1 MLLVIGDG
9 FVFHMAAHLDRRWRV
24 SCACR
29 LGARL
34 AGESFRDWAIRTARE
49 HRCGRVLL
57 IIGGND
63 LARPDFRLRQFMEQ
77 LRELE
82 LGLLAAG
89 ATAIS
94 IMAIPPRVGRR
105 AGDAASAV
113 YRQRRKL
120 TNLTMRLRYQRP
132 PAQFVAIPA
141 GPVSRFLGRDGVHPS
156 RGGWLVLCQVV
167 LALCY
172 H

>member
-1 MLLVIGDG
+1 MGDS
-9 FVFHMAAHLDRRWRV
+9 FVFHMAAYLDRRWRV
-24 SCACR
+24 SCAGR
-29 LGARL
+29 PGARL
-34 AGESFRDWAIRTARE
+34 AEESFRTCATRTARE
-49 HRCGRVLL
+49 HRCSHVLL

-89 ATAIS
+89 VTAIS

-120 TNLTMRLRYQRP
+120 TNLSMRLRYRRP

-141 GPVSRFLGRDGVHPS
+141 SVRSRFLGRDGVHPS
-156 RGGWLVLCQVV
+156 RGGWMVLCQVV
-167 LALCY
+167 HALC
-172 H
+172 HN

>member
-1 MLLVIGDG
+1 MIGDS
-9 FVFHMAAHLDRRWRV
+9 FVFHLATRLDRRWRV
-24 SCACR
+24 SCAGR
-29 LGARL
+29 PGARL
-34 AGESFRDWAIRTARE
+34 AEDSFRTWAIRTAKE
-49 HRCGRVLL
+49 HGCDRVLL

-63 LARPDFRLRQFMEQ
+63 LARPDFRPHRFMEQ

-89 ATAIS
+89 VTAIS

-105 AGDAASAV
+105 SGDAANAV

-120 TNLTMRLRYQRP
+120 TNLSMRLRYQRP

-141 GPVSRFLGRDGVHPS
+141 SPGSRFLGRDGVHPS
-156 RGGWLVLCQVV
+156 RGGWLVLCQIVH
-167 LALCY
+167 ALC
-172 H
+172 HN